1 MTDLTVLVSPV
12 PLYPA
17 MKKGFTFGRRSPVSH
32 PVMVTL
38 ETEIEP
44 EESEADKNDSASSP
58 TFRVIDSGL
67 LSPPRNTWTSRRPRP
82 RHRPTR
88 SQSAP
93 PERTNFTEFQEN
105 ADQHPDVPS
114 YLGIDLLHPDTAPL
128 PQQSSLP
135 PAPSPLTPT
144 TRGGELLR
152 PPPPL
157 RELHSYV
164 PLSLI

>member
-44 EESEADKNDSASSP
+44 EESEADKNDSGSSSP
-58 TFRVIDSGL
+58 ARVIDFGL
-67 LSPPRNTWTSRRPRP
+67 LSPPPNTWTSRRPRP

-93 PERTNFTEFQEN
+93 PERTSFTEFQKSVN
-105 ADQHPDVPS
+105 QHSD
-114 YLGIDLLHPDTAPL
+114 AP
-128 PQQSSLP
+128 
-135 PAPSPLTPT
+135 
-144 TRGGELLR
+144 
-152 PPPPL
+152 
-157 RELHSYV
+157 
-164 PLSLI
+164 